1 MKAFYYLKTCSTCK
15 RIMSDLNLG
24 SITQIDLKSTKI
36 SEKEINLL
44 KDLSGSYESLFNKR
58 SQLFKKRNL
67 KNKNLSEQ
75 DYKNLILEHYTFMR
89 RPILIYGKR
98 IFIGNDKKN
107 IDSLKKFLDGQI

>member
-1 MKAFYYLKTCSTCK
+1 
-15 RIMSDLNLG
+15 MSDLNLG

-75 DYKNLILEHYTFMR
+75 DYKNLILKHYTFMR

>member
-24 SITQIDLKSTKI
+24 LITQIDLKSTKI

-107 IDSLKKFLDGQI
+107 IDSLKKFLDGEI

>member
-75 DYKNLILEHYTFMR
+75 DYKNLILKHYTFMR

>member
-1 MKAFYYLKTCSTCK
+1 
-15 RIMSDLNLG
+15 MSDLNLG

-44 KDLSGSYESLFNKR
+44 KDLSDSYESLFNKR

>member
-1 MKAFYYLKTCSTCK
+1 
-15 RIMSDLNLG
+15 MSDLNLA

-89 RPILIYGKR
+89 RPILIHGKQ

>member
-15 RIMSDLNLG
+15 RIMNGLNLT
-24 SITQIDLKSTKI
+24 SINQIDLKSTKI
-36 SEKEINLL
+36 TENQINIL

-67 KNKNLSEQ
+67 KNQNLSEQ
-75 DYKNLILEHYTFMR
+75 DYKNLILEHYTFIK
-89 RPILIYGKR
+89 RPILIYNKQ

-107 IDSLKKFLDGQI
+107 INSLKKILNE

>member
-107 IDSLKKFLDGQI
+107 IDSLKKFLDGEI